1 MKVSPARKCLSAP
14 EVYWTLSPAYDLNAI
29 PAELKPRLLSIAIG
43 ENPNDTS
50 ASLELAMEVV
60 EYFDLEPSEARGIV
74 SEVAAVTSTWADQ
87 ARSNGMTDK
96 EIMIMHSAFEHEDL
110 RLALSF

>member
-1 MKVSPARKCLSAP
+1 
-14 EVYWTLSPAYDLNAI
+14 
-29 PAELKPRLLSIAIG
+29 
-43 ENPNDTS
+43 
-50 ASLELAMEVV
+50 MEVI

-74 SEVAAVTSTWADQ
+74 SEVAAVTSTWADR
-87 ARSNGMTDK
+87 ARSNGITNE